1 MTAAHALC
9 CSGLWSEEPRPN
21 PTLSRRPGADGVWK
35 WHTWLSFY
43 AVAGSFALLGP
54 TTLAARLPFALFGL
68 LTVWLTGVAGLVL
81 YRRLGPGRRAP
92 AWGLFLVAT
101 LLFHTHYVYAAT
113 LLATLLLH
121 AGWLD
126 RGRLRQTLWISTAV
140 TGCALPWI
148 GWVSSI
154 QLSEAKTAR
163 LLELG
168 DTLGQTLHY
177 LRLLLEVLPANGW
190 FLLIPLLLLVVRRWR
205 PDRLPAC
212 RASNRRSPPPPS
224 SPSWPS
230 DRSRTSSASCA
241 TTTTAPSKAS
251 STS

>member
-205 PDRLPAC
+205 PDRWPAC
-212 RASNRRSPPPPS
+212 RASNRRAPRES
-224 SPSWPS
+224 
-230 DRSRTSSASCA
+230 RS
-241 TTTTAPSKAS
+241 
-251 STS
+251 